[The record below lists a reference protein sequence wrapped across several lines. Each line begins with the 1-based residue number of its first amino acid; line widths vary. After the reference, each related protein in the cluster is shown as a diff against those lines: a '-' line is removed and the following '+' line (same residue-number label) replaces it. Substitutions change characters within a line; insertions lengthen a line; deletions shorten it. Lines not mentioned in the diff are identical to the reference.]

1 MFAAVSRIA
10 LVCAALLATSNALSA
25 TAFPT
30 KFVKI
35 VIASPPGGV
44 QDQLSRQIGAAL
56 SAMWGQPVIVENKVG
71 GGGLLAIEAVRQAP
85 PDGYTVLMMDNYNL
99 LTNNFLRTQKP
110 QYDFDKVMTPVRSLV
125 GIGNVLVA
133 NPKFPANTF
142 EEFVAALKSPGPTL
156 NYGSLG
162 VGSAGHIEMEALLAD
177 LGLTMSHVPYKG
189 GTGLASALLSGEV
202 PIGFLG
208 STTAISFIRDGRLK
222 GLSVFTDNRLP
233 AIPNVRTLKESGV
246 AYQPIYAWV
255 GLWVPT
261 GVPPDIVE
269 KLSNDVNAV
278 LSAPDFVTRN
288 IEAYGLT
295 VLNEPPDRLKDRMA
309 AEVDVFAKRIRP
321 LNIHLED

>member
-10 LVCAALLATSNALSA
+10 LVCAALFTVSNTLLAAP
-25 TAFPT
+25 FPT

-44 QDQLSRQIGAAL
+44 QDQLSRQIGASL
-56 SAMWGQPVIVENKVG
+56 SALWGQPVIIENKVG
-71 GGGLLAIEAVRQAP
+71 GGGLLAIEAVRQAS
-85 PDGYTVLMMDNYNL
+85 PDGYTILMMDNYNL

-110 QYDFDKVMTPVRSLV
+110 PYDFDKVMTPVRSLV
-125 GIGNVLVA
+125 AIGNVLVA

-142 EEFVAALKSPGPTL
+142 EEFVAALKSSKSTL

-202 PIGFLG
+202 PVGFLG

-222 GLSVFTDNRLP
+222 GLSVFTDDRLP
-233 AIPNVRTLKESGV
+233 AIPNVRTLKESGIS
-246 AYQPIYAWV
+246 YQPIYAWV

-261 GVPPDIVE
+261 GVPTEIAE
-269 KLSNDVNAV
+269 KISNDVNTI
-278 LSAPDFVTRN
+278 LSAPDFIERN

-295 VLNEPPDRLKDRMA
+295 ALNEPADRLTARMA
-309 AEVDVFAKRIRP
+309 NEVDVFTKRIRP
-321 LNIHLED
+321 LNIHIED

>member
-1 MFAAVSRIA
+1 MFAAISRIT
-10 LVCAALLATSNALSA
+10 LVCAALLTASDTLLAAT
-25 TAFPT
+25 FPT

-44 QDQLSRQIGAAL
+44 QDQLSRQIGASL
-56 SAMWGQPVIVENKVG
+56 SALWGQPVIIENKVG

-85 PDGYTVLMMDNYNL
+85 PDGYTILMMDNYNL

-110 QYDFDKVMTPVRSLV
+110 PYDFDKVMTPVRSLV

-142 EEFVAALKSPGPTL
+142 EEFVAALKSSKSTL

-202 PIGFLG
+202 PVGFLG

-222 GLSVFTDNRLP
+222 GLSVFTDDRLP
-233 AIPNVRTLKESGV
+233 AIPNVRTLKESGIS
-246 AYQPIYAWV
+246 YQPIYAWV

-261 GVPPDIVE
+261 GVPTEIAE
-269 KLSNDVNAV
+269 KISNDVNTV
-278 LSAPDFVTRN
+278 LSAPDFVERN
-288 IEAYGLT
+288 IDAYGLT
-295 VLNEPPDRLKDRMA
+295 ALNEPPDRLKQRMA
-309 AEVDVFAKRIRP
+309 TEVDIFAKQIRP
-321 LNIHLED
+321 LNIHIED